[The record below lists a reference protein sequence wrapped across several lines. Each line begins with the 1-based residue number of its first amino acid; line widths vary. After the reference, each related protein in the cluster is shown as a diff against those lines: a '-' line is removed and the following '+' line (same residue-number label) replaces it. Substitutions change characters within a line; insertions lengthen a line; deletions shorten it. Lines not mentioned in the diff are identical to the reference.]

1 MTDFADW
8 SPAQALAE
16 RRIAIVVN
24 GKSRRGR
31 ALFRTAHDGLVAA
44 GFTITAAH
52 ALRNPRLLGATLDRV
67 IAGETDVI
75 AVGGGDGTLAM
86 AAGKLAGKPLLM
98 AVLPFGTANSFART
112 LGIEPE
118 VMPALAVIADGDLA
132 RADVVQ
138 IAAASGKAHFINSAT
153 IGLPARIAE
162 DIPPGLKRWFGRLG
176 YFGYACWKFIALRPF
191 SVRIGIEGQP
201 DITEQVL
208 EVRIGNGA
216 FVGGLRVIDGADPES
231 RDVVIQLVRGR
242 YAASLAGV
250 WAASLAGWRPPR
262 GRVREIRARCFTL
275 NCTPEQPLS
284 IDGETGMHT
293 PVTVTVD
300 PGSLHIIVPKGSDA
314 VTRAEG

>member
-1 MTDFADW
+1 VTESW
-8 SPAQALAE
+8 SPAAALSA
-16 RRIAIVVN
+16 RRIALVVN

-31 ALFRTAHDGLVAA
+31 DLFETAVDGLKAA
-44 GFTITAAH
+44 GFTVTAAH
-52 ALRNPRLLGATLDRV
+52 ALRNPRLLGPTIDRL
-67 IAGETDVI
+67 IAEGHDVI

-118 VMPALAVIADGDLA
+118 VEPAIAVIANGDLA
-132 RADVVQ
+132 RADVVEV
-138 IAAASGKAHFINSAT
+138 ADRHFINSAT

-176 YFGYACWKFIALRPF
+176 YFAYACWKFVALRPF
-191 SVRIGIEGQP
+191 MVTVTIPGQP
-201 DITEQVL
+201 AITEQVL

-250 WAASLAGWRPPR
+250 WAASLAGWRPAR
-262 GRVREIRARCFTL
+262 SRVREIRARAFSIDCS
-275 NCTPEQPLS
+275 PGQPLS
-284 IDGETGMHT
+284 IDGETGLRT
-293 PVTVTVD
+293 PVSVRVD
-300 PGSLHIIVPKGSDA
+300 PGSLHIIVPRGSDPE
-314 VTRAEG
+314 TRAEV